1 MTAPLRNTPY
11 DVEIMMRMPAGRRGT
26 PGDLGGTAIWLASS
40 AADFVTGM
48 IIRVDGGCA
57 IR

>member
-11 DVEIMMRMPAGRRGT
+11 DVGIMMRMPAGRRGT
-26 PGDLGGTAIWLASS
+26 PGDLGGTAIWLAPS
-40 AADFVTGM
+40 ATVFVTAA
-48 IIRVDGGCA
+48 IIRVDGGYA